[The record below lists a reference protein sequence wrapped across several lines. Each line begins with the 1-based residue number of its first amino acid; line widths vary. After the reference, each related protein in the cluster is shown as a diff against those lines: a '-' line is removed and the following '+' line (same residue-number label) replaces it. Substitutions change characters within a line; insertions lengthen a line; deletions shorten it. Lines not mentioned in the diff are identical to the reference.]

1 MSKYFM
7 FEKGEKMITI
17 ILFFKILTKKSI
29 LILLKSA
36 MGSNQIK
43 GNKDICKYEKTDD
56 FFFKY

>member
-1 MSKYFM
+1 M